1 LERDGSDLYEE
12 IKLKTFPY
20 KKLRTANALWF
31 VLKKT
36 QKLRT
41 TLLELRTANVGLETQ
56 IYNFEAV
63 FSGEK
68 RDFLSPFLFR
78 HLSTDWRGDP
88 KQERRGKTSLE
99 KEFEGELKNRVRNRR
114 FS

>member
-31 VLKKT
+31 VLKKM
-36 QKLRT
+36 QK
-41 TLLELRTANVGLETQ
+41 LRTANVGLETQ
-56 IYNFEAV
+56 IYNFEAI